1 MAHRPATVEAARTM
15 LSVWTWMHVLAA
27 TSSVVV
33 VALALSKHSNVSFRV
48 PLVALAVDQFIWNGA
63 SVAGELTRD
72 PTYKWIGAVVTP
84 VFTAL
89 ILHYALAFTG
99 RLRTFRV
106 ALIVAYALYAAEA
119 VLVLVDW
126 QTSLVDL
133 AGGLGT
139 HAIIAA
145 STSAPIAIFGA
156 WLIRAHLRDVV
167 SESERLRTWL
177 LVLALLLGV
186 PLMLTDLFNDMGLP
200 VPPLATAGSTVM
212 NGLLIGI
219 ALGVS
224 RASRKQQLGQ
234 ALLLAL
240 FVVVAFLTLF
250 DALRDHQGVLVLAVA
265 ALTLS
270 LGAGGRIAWQVLIR
284 QREGLE
290 RFATLGRFSA
300 QMAHDLKNPLAAA
313 RGAAELL
320 EGELKSLQK
329 EDLSHF
335 SALLVQQLD
344 RLTSIIDRYQR
355 LSRMELE
362 RQDVDVNE
370 LISRVLSL
378 QGFASASHMTVSS
391 THAEDLPKVPLDA
404 ELVSSIVENLVKN
417 AFEAM
422 PNGGT
427 VTVATARAG
436 DHLSLA
442 VTDTGE
448 GMDPRTKEQAF
459 SLFFT
464 TKAQGS
470 GLGLAFVKQIAR
482 AHGGEVRLESRE
494 GHGTR
499 VELLFPLTA
508 R

>member
-1 MAHRPATVEAARTM
+1 M
-15 LSVWTWMHVLAA
+15 LSLWTWMHVLAA

-33 VALALSKHSNVSFRV
+33 VALALSRHANAPFRV
-48 PLVALAVDQFIWNGA
+48 PLVALAVDQFIWNAA
-63 SVAGELTRD
+63 SVGRELTHE
-72 PTYKWIGAVVTP
+72 PAYKWVGAVVTP

-89 ILHYALAFTG
+89 ILHYALTFTG
-99 RLRTFRV
+99 RLKRFRGVLV
-106 ALIVAYALYAAEA
+106 AAYALFAAEA

-126 QTSLVDL
+126 QTSLLD
-133 AGGLGT
+133 GGLRL
-139 HAIIAA
+139 HALIAA
-145 STSAPIAIFGA
+145 ATSAPFALFGG
-156 WLIRAHLRDVV
+156 WLIASHLREVV
-167 SESERLRTWL
+167 SESERQRTWL
-177 LVLALLLGV
+177 FVVALLMGV
-186 PLMLTDLFNDMGLP
+186 PLMLTDLLGDMGLGIP
-200 VPPLATAGSTVM
+200 SLATAGSTVL
-212 NGLLIGI
+212 NGLLIVI

-224 RASRKQQLGQ
+224 RASPRQQLGQ
-234 ALLLAL
+234 ALLLGM
-240 FVVVAFLTLF
+240 FVVVAFLSLF
-250 DALRDHQGVLVLAVA
+250 SALRDHQGVLVLAVSA
-265 ALTLS
+265 FTLS
-270 LGAGGRIAWQVLIR
+270 LAAAARVAWQLLLR

-329 EDLSHF
+329 DDLSHF

-344 RLTSIIDRYQR
+344 RLTAIIDRYQR

-362 RQDVDVNE
+362 RQPVDLNE
-370 LISRVLSL
+370 LVARVVSL
-378 QGFASASHMTVSS
+378 QGFAGASTMTVATSL
-391 THAEDLPKVPLDA
+391 APGLPTVPLDA

-422 PNGGT
+422 PDGGA

-436 DHLSLA
+436 EHVSLS
-442 VTDTGE
+442 VSDTGQ
-448 GMDPRTKEQAF
+448 GMDPRTREQAF

-494 GHGTR
+494 GRGTR
-499 VELLFPLTA
+499 VELLFPLA
-508 R
+508 GQ

>member
-1 MAHRPATVEAARTM
+1 M
-15 LSVWTWMHVLAA
+15 LNVWTWMHVLAA

-33 VALALSKHSNVSFRV
+33 VALALSKHSNSTFRI
-48 PLVALAVDQFIWNGA
+48 PLVAVAIDQFIWNGA

-72 PTYKWIGAVVTP
+72 PAYQWAGAVVTP
-84 VFTAL
+84 VFAAL
-89 ILHYALAFTG
+89 MFHYALAFTG
-99 RLRTFRV
+99 RLRRFRL
-106 ALIVAYALYAAEA
+106 ALVLAYSVSAAEA
-119 VLVLVDW
+119 VLVMLDWRTTLVDF
-126 QTSLVDL
+126 
-133 AGGLGT
+133 AGGLGA
-139 HAIIAA
+139 HALIAA
-145 STSAPIAIFGA
+145 STSVPIALLGA
-156 WLIRAHLRDVV
+156 WLIRTHLKEVV
-167 SESERLRTWL
+167 SESERARTWL
-177 LVLALLLGV
+177 FVAALVVGV
-186 PLMLTDLFNDMGLP
+186 SLMLTDLFNDMGLP

-212 NGLLIGI
+212 NGLLIVI

-224 RASRKQQLGQ
+224 RASRRQQFGQ

-250 DALRDHQGVLVLAVA
+250 AAFRDHQGVLVLTVS
-265 ALTLS
+265 ALTLA
-270 LGAGGRIAWQVLIR
+270 LGAGGRLVWQVLIR

-320 EGELKSLQK
+320 EGELKTLQK
-329 EDLSHF
+329 EDLRHF
-335 SALLVQQLD
+335 SSLLVQQLD
-344 RLTSIIDRYQR
+344 RLTAIIDRYQR

-362 RQDVDVNE
+362 LQTVDVNE

-378 QGFASASHMTVSS
+378 QSFAGASSVTVTS
-391 THAEDLPKVPLDA
+391 TFAENLPKVPLDA

-422 PNGGT
+422 PSGGT
-427 VTVATARAG
+427 VTVATAREG

-442 VTDTGE
+442 ISDTGQ
-448 GMDPRTKEQAF
+448 GMDPRTREQAF

-482 AHGGEVRLESRE
+482 AHGGEVRLESKE
-494 GHGTR
+494 GQGTR
-499 VELLFPLTA
+499 VELLFPL
-508 R
+508 RSR